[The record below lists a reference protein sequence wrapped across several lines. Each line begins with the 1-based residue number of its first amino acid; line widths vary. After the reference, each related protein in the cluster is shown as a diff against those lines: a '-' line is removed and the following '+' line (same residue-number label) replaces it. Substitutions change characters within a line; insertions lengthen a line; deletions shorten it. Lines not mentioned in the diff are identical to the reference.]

1 MPAVAQQARAA
12 ARALAHAVLSAVA
25 AQPPLHLNC
34 APRVQAMLLICAA
47 AGARDDRGG
56 CNYDGASA
64 LPQLDATRG
73 VVTMLPQLSR
83 SSVWPPQAL
92 KAATQCSTVEG
103 KSSVRLSSVRLG
115 SVRSFALSLS
125 LCLSLS
131 FHALTSFY
139 HTPQH

>member
-1 MPAVAQQARAA
+1 MKTLNPDDNSSIDCMMFVKARPARPAQQARAA

-92 KAATQCSTVEG
+92 KAATQCS
-103 KSSVRLSSVRLG
+103 RR
-115 SVRSFALSLS
+115 
-125 LCLSLS
+125 
-131 FHALTSFY
+131 
-139 HTPQH
+139 